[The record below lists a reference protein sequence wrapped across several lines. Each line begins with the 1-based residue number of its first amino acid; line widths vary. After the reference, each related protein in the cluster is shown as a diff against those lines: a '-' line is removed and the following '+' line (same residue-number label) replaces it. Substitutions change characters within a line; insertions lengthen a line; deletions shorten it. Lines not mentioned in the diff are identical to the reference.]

1 MKTYKALTPGQRGRQ
16 DLVRTLTK
24 KGPEKGLL
32 ISLKKHAGRNVAGKV
47 TVRHRGGGIRKL
59 YRLVDFKRDKDN
71 IPARVAAL
79 EHDPNRRVDL
89 ALLFYGDGEKRYILS
104 PLGLQVGDQV
114 VSGEK
119 VEAKVG
125 NCLPLS
131 EIPVGTLVH
140 NVEIH
145 PGRGGQLARGA
156 GTAAV
161 VTAREENGFVQLKM
175 PSGEIRKILGR
186 CRATVGQLGNSE
198 AKNIKLGKAGR
209 KRHLGVRPTV
219 RGVAQ
224 HPASHPHGGGE
235 GRSGIGMKHPKTP
248 WGKPAL
254 GFKTRKRHHTD
265 KFIISRRKK
274 R

>member
-1 MKTYKALTPGQRGRQ
+1 MKTFKALTPRN
-16 DLVRTLTK
+16 L
-24 KGPEKGLL
+24 
-32 ISLKKHAGRNVAGKV
+32 SFHLKKHSGRNATGKV
-47 TVRHRGGGIRKL
+47 TVRHRGGGAKKL
-59 YRLVDFKRDKDN
+59 YRFVDFKRNKDN

-79 EHDPNRRVDL
+79 EYDPNRRVDL
-89 ALLFYGDGEKRYILS
+89 ALLFYQDGEKRYILA
-104 PLGLQVGDQV
+104 PLGLPVGDQV

-131 EIPVGTLVH
+131 EMPVGTLVH
-140 NVEIH
+140 NLELH
-145 PGRGGQLARGA
+145 AGRGGQLVRGA
-156 GTAAV
+156 GTAAA
-161 VTAREENGFVQLKM
+161 VTAREENGFVQVKM
-175 PSGEIRKILGR
+175 PSGEVRKILGR
-186 CRATVGQLGNSE
+186 CRATVGQLGNIE

-235 GRSGIGMKHPKTP
+235 GRSGIGMRHAKTP

-254 GFKTRKRHHTD
+254 GYRTRRRHHTD

>member
-1 MKTYKALTPGQRGRQ
+1 MKIFKALTPGQRGRQ
-16 DLVRTLTK
+16 DLVRNLTR
-24 KGPEKGLL
+24 KGPEKNLTAY
-32 ISLKKHAGRNVAGKV
+32 LKKHSGRNAAGKV
-47 TVRHRGGGIRKL
+47 TVRHRGGGVKKL
-59 YRLVDFKRDKDN
+59 YRFVDFKRDKYN
-71 IPARVAAL
+71 IPARVATL
-79 EHDPNRRVDL
+79 EYDPNRRVDL
-89 ALLFYGDGEKRYILS
+89 ALLFYRDGEKRYILA

-114 VSGEK
+114 VSGGK
-119 VEAKVG
+119 AEAKVG

-140 NVEIH
+140 NLELY
-145 PGRGGQLARGA
+145 PGRGGQMVRGA

-161 VTAREENGFVQLKM
+161 VTAREEKGFVQVKM
-175 PSGEIRKILGR
+175 PSGEIRKVLGR
-186 CRATVGQLGNSE
+186 CLATVGQLGNIE
-198 AKNIKLGKAGR
+198 AKNVKLGKAGR
-209 KRHLGVRPTV
+209 KRRLGVRPTV

-235 GRSGIGMKHPKTP
+235 GRSGIGMKHAKTP

-254 GFKTRKRHHTD
+254 GFKTRKRRHTD